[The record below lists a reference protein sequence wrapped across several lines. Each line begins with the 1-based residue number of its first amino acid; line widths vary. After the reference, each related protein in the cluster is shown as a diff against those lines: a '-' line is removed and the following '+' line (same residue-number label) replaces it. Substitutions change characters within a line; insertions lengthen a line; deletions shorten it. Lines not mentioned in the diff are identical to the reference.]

1 MQDLNDL
8 FYFAKVVEA
17 GGFTAA
23 GRLLGIPKS
32 RLSRRIA
39 ELEHRLGARLLQ
51 RSTRKLALTDIGER
65 YLRHC
70 QAMLLEAEQAE
81 ETVANLTS
89 EPRGRVRF
97 STPPGV
103 TLLPDLISEFLKRYP
118 RVQLEVLQTSRRV
131 DLLNEAVD
139 VALRVR
145 NVDDEEPSLITRRL
159 LPARA
164 HIVAHPEL
172 ISGLNLEQ
180 PEDLQQLPALGSIRA
195 DRRIHLRFCHATT
208 QEVREIALEARLAR
222 RRLPHAQGCS
232 IGGDRHHAA
241 TDHALSRGTGRR
253 SSRRPA
259 AAVDRTAR
267 PHPAGLYPQA
277 RHVASSPRLDRTA
290 ERRFQPLELPGLIRC
305 GTDAPALPNAH
316 RDPPGCE
323 PSARRARFHRRR
335 CPRQPR
341 SGARCG

>member
-208 QEVREIALEARLAR
+208 QEVREIALEARLAVDDFPMR
-222 RRLPHAQGCS
+222 K
-232 IGGDRHHAA
+232 
-241 TDHALSRGTGRR
+241 
-253 SSRRPA
+253 A
-259 AAVDRTAR
+259 AAL
-267 PHPAGLYPQA
+267 AGIGITLLPTTHCHEELADGRLVALLPQWTVPQGHIQLA
-277 RHVASSPRLDRTA
+277 YT
-290 ERRFQPLELPGLIRC
+290 
-305 GTDAPALPNAH
+305 
-316 RDPPGCE
+316 
-323 PSARRARFHRRR
+323 HRRGMSPAVR
-335 CPRQPR
+335 AWIELLSDAFSRWSYPV
-341 SGARCG
+341 